1 MKILVAIMF
10 CFAILGA
17 SAGCSKST
25 PSPQNSQDQ
34 APGQTAQPPQS
45 QINVSAEAGKVII
58 KTTHAQFEILPSGY
72 VAARLL
78 SDSGA
83 QLSLDAPGNSAGV
96 TATLKS
102 GPAQTFIF
110 DLSKESVSEPAS
122 NLGAVGKAIDIPGK
136 SRDGKLDATVRV
148 EVYDKFPNVALVSAT
163 VKNSGSTALS
173 LADLSLN
180 SHLLDAT
187 VAGSGAQAGSA
198 QTNAAQK
205 AAAKGALAP
214 NDMWSFYGSSI
225 EWGHPNVFPVPAR
238 FTQRN
243 QMGSQVDVKGDLGRV
258 GGGIPV
264 VAFWTHD
271 VGEAIGHV
279 ETLPLVLS
287 IPVHTNANRTV
298 SAEVSIEPNAT
309 LAPGERYSTPR
320 TFVAV
325 YAGDYYEPLRM
336 YSDLIAAEGLTRP
349 QNTHEDYAVSW
360 CGWGYLENVTPAQM
374 LGTIPKLKEFGIH
387 WATLDDRWFNNYG
400 DWQPRSDT
408 FPGDT
413 IRTMVQKFHADGIKV
428 QLWWLPLAVEDAGPG
443 YESHPYGVSDVVKQ
457 HPDWL
462 ILDKDGKP
470 ARMTRNLAA
479 LCPAVP
485 EVQAY
490 YKQLTERFIK
500 DWDFDGHKLDNIY
513 TVPACYNPAHHHKTP
528 QDSIYAMGQVYKTI
542 FDTTRALKPESV
554 TQACPCGTPPSVAWL
569 RYIDQAVTA
578 DPVGSGQVRQRIKMY
593 KALLGDQAA
602 IYGDH
607 VELTKVVNPDKDEKD
622 LGTDFASTL
631 GTGGVLGTK
640 FAWPLNYGPKLND
653 VYLTAQKEDHWKEW
667 IGIYNQKML
676 SDGVFKDLYVYGY
689 DVPEAYAI
697 EKNGAMYY
705 AFYVPDYY
713 EGEHKPKPPSNWSGT
728 ISLRG
733 LAPGKYQVRDYVNN
747 RDLGSV
753 TAPNATL
760 TTNFT
765 DQLLL
770 EVTPVN

>member
-1 MKILVAIMF
+1 MSQSMKLLVAMIF
-10 CFAILGA
+10 CAACFV
-17 SAGCSKST
+17 GCSKSGEQAKSSESSET
-25 PSPQNSQDQ
+25 Q
-34 APGQTAQPPQS
+34 APPAQSKIAITAEPDK
-45 QINVSAEAGKVII
+45 IAVKTASAE
-58 KTTHAQFEILPSGY
+58 FDILQSGY
-72 VAARLL
+72 VAARLNAG
-78 SDSGA
+78 STSPDSNS
-83 QLSLDAPGNSAGV
+83 LSLDAPGDSSGV
-96 TATLKS
+96 SATLKGEAPQNFS
-102 GPAQTFIF
+102 F
-110 DLSKESVSEPAS
+110 DLSKESVSPPSS
-122 NLGAVGKAIDIPGK
+122 NLGTVGKAIDIPGK
-136 SRDGKLDATVRV
+136 SRDGKLEGTLRV
-148 EVYDKFPNVALVSAT
+148 EIYDKFPNVALVSAT
-163 VKNSGSTALS
+163 VKNSGATPITVADFS
-173 LADLSLN
+173 LD
-180 SHLLDAT
+180 SHLFDA
-187 VAGSGAQAGSA
+187 S
-198 QTNAAQK
+198 K
-205 AAAKGALAP
+205 AAAAEASVSKAAVAA

-225 EWGHPNVFPVPAR
+225 EWGRPNVFPVPAK
-238 FTQRN
+238 FDQRN

-264 VAFWTHD
+264 VAFWNRN

-298 SAEVSIEPNAT
+298 SAQVQLEPNAT

-325 YAGDYYEPLRM
+325 YSGDYYEPLRF
-336 YSDLIAAEGLTRP
+336 YSDLISAQGLTRP
-349 QNTHEDYAVSW
+349 KNTNEDYAVSW

-413 IRTMVQKFHADGIKV
+413 IRTMVQKFHDNGVKV
-428 QLWWLPLAVEDAGPG
+428 QLWWLPIAVEDGGPG
-443 YESHPYGVSDVVKQ
+443 YESHSYGVSEVVKQ
-457 HPDWL
+457 HPEWL

-470 ARMTRNLAA
+470 ARMTRNLNA

-490 YKQLTERFIK
+490 YKQLTQRFIK

-602 IYGDH
+602 VYGDH

-622 LGTDFASTL
+622 LGIDFASTM

-640 FAWPLNYGPKLND
+640 FAWPLNYGPKLSD
-653 VYLTAQKEDHWKEW
+653 VYLTPQKEEHWKEW
-667 IGIYNQKML
+667 IGLYNQKML
-676 SDGVFKDLYVYGY
+676 SDGVFKNLYVYGY

-697 EKNGAMYY
+697 EKDGAMYY

-728 ISLRG
+728 VSLRG
-733 LAPGKYQVRDYVNN
+733 LTPGKYHVVDYVNN
-747 RDLGSV
+747 RDLGTV
-753 TAPNATL
+753 TAPDATL
-760 TTNFT
+760 KVSFA
-765 DQLLL
+765 DQMLL
-770 EVTPVN
+770 EATPEK